1 MGRIGEALELTAK
14 YALLAP
20 AIPHAH
26 DMHGHD
32 LLRSARTEEAIQE
45 FLKTKELEDAYYR
58 TEKIPSQYD
67 WHHGHNL
74 QLLAMAYQ
82 SLGQVMA
89 AAKLFR
95 ESFESP
101 AYTEFL
107 EYNRRAWPEF
117 LLNRGRFDEALQASR
132 ELIKSPWP
140 MARLAGHSLAGQ
152 ALLGLNRMDDAKDE
166 FNAAERESEALPP
179 RTAAALPYPTVL
191 RAEILLRENHTQEA
205 ESLLID
211 VEKSILAMPG
221 PDAWSA
227 ATFQLETIAQRS
239 RDAGD
244 WELAGF
250 SAQNMMKHN
259 PNYGG
264 GPYAMSLVA
273 RHAGKATA
281 ESQLRGEAQR
291 LWLKADSDLP
301 ELTELRKQASH

>member
-14 YALLAP
+14 YARLAP

-26 DMHGHD
+26 HMHGHE
-32 LLRSARTEEAIQE
+32 LLRSGRTEEAIQE

-117 LLNRGRFDEALQASR
+117 LLNRGRYEEALEVSH
-132 ELIKSPWP
+132 ELANSPWA
-140 MARLAGHSLAGQ
+140 MARVAGRTLAGQ
-152 ALLGLNRMDDAKDE
+152 ALLALNRINDAKDE
-166 FNAAERESEALPP
+166 LHAAEREAESLPP
-179 RTAAALPYPTVL
+179 RVAAALPY
-191 RAEILLRENHTQEA
+191 
-205 ESLLID
+205 
-211 VEKSILAMPG
+211 
-221 PDAWSA
+221 
-227 ATFQLETIAQRS
+227 
-239 RDAGD
+239 
-244 WELAGF
+244 
-250 SAQNMMKHN
+250 
-259 PNYGG
+259 
-264 GPYAMSLVA
+264 
-273 RHAGKATA
+273 
-281 ESQLRGEAQR
+281 
-291 LWLKADSDLP
+291 
-301 ELTELRKQASH
+301 